1 MYVNIV
7 DLGLNFPQVHKK
19 SHLLALSRVSWKFRS
34 LIFSRTFEV
43 LTIKPYNETF
53 PWDLEYYPYFANNK
67 IARVPQVLTAVQE
80 LHFRA
85 PFEWTDFVRSGDG
98 KRCEHSFPRAL
109 STSSRSSLGSE
120 DDLPISWDDDDTVS
134 RKHGDGEYSEELFD
148 SEHGDYGLMKLATKI
163 ARLLSALPDNQL
175 TGFR

>member
-1 MYVNIV
+1 MYVNIE
-7 DLGLNFPQVHKK
+7 DLGLNFPQVYNK
-19 SHLLALSRVSWKFRS
+19 SHLLALSRVSRKFRS
-34 LIFSRTFEV
+34 LIFSRLFEV
-43 LTIKPYNETF
+43 LTIKSYNETF
-53 PWDLEYYPYFANNK
+53 PWDLVYYPYFADNK
-67 IARVPQVLTAVQE
+67 IARVPQVLTAVKE

-85 PFEWTDFVRSGDG
+85 PFELTDLVKSDG

-120 DDLPISWDDDDTVS
+120 DDLPISWDDDDTVL
-134 RKHGDGEYSEELFD
+134 REQGDREYSEELFE

>member
-1 MYVNIV
+1 MYVNIE
-7 DLGLNFPQVHKK
+7 DLGLNFPQVYNK
-19 SHLLALSRVSWKFRS
+19 SHLLALSGVSRKFRS
-34 LIFSRTFEV
+34 LIFSRMFEV
-43 LTIKPYNETF
+43 LTIKS
-53 PWDLEYYPYFANNK
+53 WDLEYYPYFADNK
-67 IARVPQVLTAVQE
+67 IARVPQVLTAVKE

-85 PFEWTDFVRSGDG
+85 PFELTDLVRSGDG